1 MKLEQAFWAEE
12 YTVDRCLRYLDS
24 AIPVARAGSD
34 EGLTAVRKVVAAA
47 PTGCLTRMWCT
58 FVRWVQLTGGCDD
71 YRHVT
76 RRLQD
81 TAQLFNSLTSFR
93 QLYVTYGSCYIR
105 SVHMTDLFVC
115 LSIVCPFAHLS
126 VCPPPCLSV
135 NPSVCLSVLL
145 SVCLSVSRL
154 VFFCCEL
161 DWTGSVSC
169 QNMSFG
175 TNSLL
180 LIS

>member
-1 MKLEQAFWAEE
+1 MELAWRAEE

-34 EGLTAVRKVVAAA
+34 EGLTAVWKVVAAP
-47 PTGCLTRMWCT
+47 PTGCLTWMWCT

-76 RRLQD
+76 RRLRA
-81 TAQLFNSLTSFR
+81 TTQLFNSLTSFR
-93 QLYVTYGSCYIR
+93 RLYLTYSSCHFR
-105 SVHMTDLFVC
+105 SVHMTILFVC
-115 LSIVCPFAHLS
+115 LSIVCPSICPSLCLFLFLS
-126 VCPPPCLSV
+126 VCP
-135 NPSVCLSVLL
+135 SVCFAAYVL
-145 SVCLSVSRL
+145 
-154 VFFCCEL
+154 CCKL

-169 QNMSFG
+169 PKMSFG
-175 TNSLL
+175 VNRLL